1 VAVTTGHGT
10 LTLLSR
16 LSKSTIRLSS
26 ESMLGMSLRRYLA
39 LSYIAEPG
47 GVSQQQLGE
56 ILCIDANN
64 MVLLLNDLEE
74 AGLTRRV
81 RDPADRRRHIVE
93 ITEEGRAA
101 YDHAQR
107 ARESVEDEV
116 LAALTVAER
125 ATLHRLLAK
134 ALRE

>member
-1 VAVTTGHGT
+1 VATTTTHGT
-10 LTLLSR
+10 LTLISR
-16 LSKSTIRLSS
+16 LSKMSIRRTSD
-26 ESMLGMSLRRYLA
+26 EMLGMSLRNYLA
-39 LSYIAEPG
+39 VSYIAEPG
-47 GVSQQQLGE
+47 TISQQQLGE
-56 ILCIDANN
+56 ILGIDANN

-93 ITEEGRAA
+93 ITEHGRTA
-101 YDHAQR
+101 YERAQR

-116 LAALTVAER
+116 LAALSAEER

-134 ALRE
+134 ALQE